1 MSPVSTPIPAP
12 SRSKLDTL
20 RQDILGQLGHDILP
34 LWRAWLEARG
44 GQMVRGNDGKLHRSA
59 RKTGEGAKAPKPI
72 VVRVP
77 PGSGKTTTGLPS
89 LARAGIPIL
98 SLTSTLK
105 LAEMTGNVLTSAGV
119 QTRIH
124 YGRRDPNENEPTNAP
139 GVCVHMDIADVV
151 GSQRHSP
158 MTTACISGCREG
170 IAAGQWIRG
179 EYDDMAEGIEPC
191 GYLLGIDG
199 ELAAQA
205 LIAAEGAYTR
215 SLTDWDVPGQPLQDR
230 VVVVDDPTTTTR
242 KLAISPTDLSD
253 ARQRIR
259 NMDIDDGMKDTII
272 AHLRDISD
280 AVEATELTIATR
292 TQRIADAAQKICE
305 QIVPNIDRVDVT
317 SMVTAEWEKAT
328 VDWAGGKVDAPLRM
342 IFDLYLAGR
351 YNGIMIEKNTTIR
364 AFVPAP
370 WYLDAINGDIFLIIF
385 DATPPESIVKGVE
398 KIGGKIITGESDQRP
413 HVQWVADKAWY
424 RSICASTPADK
435 ERIERERTNKQIKLL
450 EHHKKKYGKYPIAF
464 GHKPEMERLAKLGYE
479 VGYWGADHRG
489 TNDFAGRDIIIF
501 GLPIPPPDD
510 IEAEWTEHGMLLTMA
525 GCEDVGA
532 WDDKRTGNHQV
543 EIVPGIEVAWPGKL
557 PASDEQRNWYLRW
570 LAAQL
575 EQALGRTRAADHP
588 DVRVMVVAPPV
599 PLGEHGYTADDIEI
613 IQSPPELGGTHGIW
627 NRVEHREAISRA
639 VAVWQAH
646 PETRESYTA
655 TCDILQEHDLPV
667 LGWITWLKI
676 REEYKSANL
685 DEDVEIIEYAAE
697 EAKEYGYDAMFYR
710 FEVAKGMI
718 TSAPAM
724 QTLLAAEA
732 VMRVV
737 ARADGYI
744 PRDMVLTSAPALAP

>member
-1 MSPVSTPIPAP
+1 MTAVPVPTP
-12 SRSKLDTL
+12 SQRSKLDTL
-20 RQDILGQLGHDILP
+20 RQDVLGQLGHDISP
-34 LWRAWLEARG
+34 LYREWLEARG
-44 GQMVRGNDGKLHRSA
+44 GQMIRGDDGKLHRSA
-59 RKTGEGAKAPKPI
+59 RKTGEGTKAPKPI

-77 PGSGKTTTGLPS
+77 PGTGKTTTGLPS
-89 LARAGIPIL
+89 IVREGIPIL

-105 LAEMTGNVLTSAGV
+105 LAEMTGDVLRSAGV
-119 QTRIH
+119 RTRIH
-124 YGRRDPNENEPTNAP
+124 YGRRDPGENEPTNAP
-139 GVCVHMDIADVV
+139 GVCAHMDIADVV

-170 IAAGQWIRG
+170 IAAGHWIRG
-179 EYDDMAEGIEPC
+179 EYDDMEEGIEPC

-205 LIAAEGAYTR
+205 LVAAEGAYTR
-215 SLTDWDVPGQPLQDR
+215 SLTVLDIKGQPLQDR

-242 KLAISPTDLSD
+242 KLTISQTDLSQ
-253 ARQRIR
+253 ARQRVR
-259 NMDIDDGMKDTII
+259 DLDIEDDVRDTVI
-272 AHLRDISD
+272 AHLHNISH
-280 AVEATELTIATR
+280 AIEATELTTDDR

-305 QIVPNIDRVDVT
+305 QILPNIDTVDVT

-385 DATPPESIVKGVE
+385 DATPPESIITGVE

-413 HVQWVADKAWY
+413 HIQWVPDKAWY
-424 RSICASTPADK
+424 RGICASTPA
-435 ERIERERTNKQIKLL
+435 ERQRIERERTNKQIKIL
-450 EHHKKKYGKYPIAF
+450 EHHKKMYGEYPIAF
-464 GHKPEMERLAKLGYE
+464 GHKPEMERLAELGYE
-479 VGYWGADHRG
+479 VCSWGTHRG
-489 TNDFAGRDIIIF
+489 INDFAGRDIIIF

-510 IEAEWTEHGMLLTMA
+510 IVAEWTNHEMLLTVA

-532 WDDKRTGNHQV
+532 WDEARTDNHLV

-557 PASDEQRNWYLRW
+557 PSDEEQRNWYLRW

-599 PLGEHGYTADDIEI
+599 PLTQYGYTADDIEI
-613 IQSPPELGGTHGIW
+613 IPCPPELGGTHKIW
-627 NRVEHREAISRA
+627 TRVEHREAVSRA
-639 VAVWQAH
+639 LAVWQAH
-646 PETRESYTA
+646 PEARKSYVQ
-655 TCDILQEHDLPV
+655 TCDILRSYGLPV
-667 LGWITWLKI
+667 LGWITWRKI
-676 REEYKSANL
+676 HEEYKDANL
-685 DEDVEIIEYAAE
+685 DEIVELNE
-697 EAKEYGYDAMFYR
+697 EAAKEAREYGYDAMFYR

-744 PRDMVLTSAPALAP
+744 PRDMVLMSAPALAP

>member
-1 MSPVSTPIPAP
+1 MTAVPVPTP
-12 SRSKLDTL
+12 SQRSKLDTL
-20 RQDILGQLGHDILP
+20 RQDVLGQLGHDILP
-34 LWRAWLEARG
+34 LYREWLEARG
-44 GQMVRGNDGKLHRSA
+44 GQMVRGDDGKLHRSA
-59 RKTGEGAKAPKPI
+59 RKTGEGTKAPKPI

-77 PGSGKTTTGLPS
+77 PGAGKTTTGLPS

-105 LAEMTGNVLTSAGV
+105 LAEMTGDVLTSAGV
-119 QTRIH
+119 RTRIH
-124 YGRRDPNENEPTNAP
+124 YGRRDPNENEPTNTP

-158 MTTACISGCREG
+158 MTTACITGCREG
-170 IAAGQWIRG
+170 IAAGHWIRG
-179 EYDDMAEGIEPC
+179 EYDDMEDGVDPC

-205 LIAAEGAYTR
+205 LVAAEGAYTR
-215 SLTDWDVPGQPLQDR
+215 SLTVLNIKGQPLQDR

-242 KLAISPTDLSD
+242 KLTISQTDLSE

-259 NMDIDDGMKDTII
+259 NMDIDDGVKGTII
-272 AHLRDISD
+272 AQLRDISD
-280 AVEATELTIATR
+280 AVEATELTTKNR
-292 TQRIADAAQKICE
+292 TQRITDAAQKICE
-305 QIVPNIDRVDVT
+305 QIVPDIDKVDVT

-351 YNGIMIEKNTTIR
+351 YNGIMIENNTTIR

-370 WYLDAINGDIFLIIF
+370 WYLDAINGDIFLIIL
-385 DATPPESIVKGVE
+385 DATPPESIVRGVE

-413 HVQWVADKAWY
+413 HVQWVPDKAWY
-424 RSICASTPADK
+424 RGIRASTPA
-435 ERIERERTNKQIKLL
+435 ERQRIERERTNKQIKIL
-450 EHHKKKYGKYPIAF
+450 EHHKKMYGEYPIAF
-464 GHKPEMERLAKLGYE
+464 GHKPEMERLAELGYE
-479 VGYWGADHRG
+479 VCSWGAHRG
-489 TNDFAGRDIIIF
+489 INDFAGRDIIIF

-510 IEAEWTEHGMLLTMA
+510 IVAEWTNHEMLLTMA

-532 WDDKRTGNHQV
+532 WDEARTGNHSV

-588 DVRVMVVAPPV
+588 DVRVLVVAPPV
-599 PLGEHGYTADDIEI
+599 PLTQYGYTADDIEI
-613 IQSPPELGGTHGIW
+613 IPCPPELGGTHKIW
-627 NRVEHREAISRA
+627 TRVEHREAVSRA
-639 VAVWQAH
+639 LAVWQAH
-646 PETRESYTA
+646 PEARESLVA
-655 TCDILQEHDLPV
+655 TNNILQAHDMPV
-667 LGWITWLKI
+667 LGWITWRKI
-676 REEYKSANL
+676 YEEYKDANL
-685 DEDVEIIEYAAE
+685 DEVVEINKEAAK

-710 FEVAKGMI
+710 FVEARKLI

-732 VMRVV
+732 VMRVA

-744 PRDMVLTSAPALAP
+744 PRDMVLMSAPALAP